1 MSASDKLKQFI
12 REEVKRAIKEEL
24 SKSLKEH
31 DHRDYRSSIEAKVNS
46 KPPVKPSN
54 KSSNMRQFDNSNPLA
69 QLLQE
74 TALSFTSDDAR
85 AFGGGGGSPVS
96 FSEPMKTQVGTVNDM
111 LSTARKS
118 SNLDMVSIDTVPDFS
133 EFMKKMKKNGEI

>member
-31 DHRDYRSSIEAKVNS
+31 DYRDYKSSIEAKVNS
-46 KPPVKPSN
+46 KPTVKQSN

-74 TALSFTSDDAR
+74 TALSFSSDDVR
-85 AFGGGGGSPVS
+85 AFGGGSPVS
-96 FSEPMKTQVGTVNDM
+96 FSEPIRTQVGTVNDM
-111 LSTARKS
+111 LSTAKKS